1 MSQATPRPCDHR
13 RLVTSELCQVE
24 QCSRG
29 TVHVRLGELTLHL
42 RPQDFVAL
50 ATALR
55 TATNRL
61 DASAVE
67 PLLATRLL
75 C

>member
-1 MSQATPRPCDHR
+1 MSQDTSRPCDHR
-13 RLVTSELCQVE
+13 RLVTSELCHVE
-24 QCSRG
+24 QCSLG
-29 TVHVRLGELTLHL
+29 TVHVRLGDLTLHL
-42 RPQDFVAL
+42 RPRDFVAI

-61 DASAVE
+61 DASEVE
-67 PLLATRLL
+67 PVLATRLL

>member
-1 MSQATPRPCDHR
+1 MSQASPRPCDHR
-13 RLVTSELCQVE
+13 RLVTSELCHVE

-29 TVHVRLGELTLHL
+29 TIHLRLGDLTLHL
-42 RPQDFVAL
+42 RPQDFVAI

-61 DASAVE
+61 DASEVE
-67 PLLATRLL
+67 SLLATRLL

>member
-1 MSQATPRPCDHR
+1 MSHANPFSCRHR
-13 RLVTSELCQVE
+13 RLVTSELCHVE
-24 QCSRG
+24 QSSEG

-42 RPQDFVAL
+42 RPQDFVAIS
-50 ATALR
+50 TALR

-61 DASAVE
+61 DAADLDPVV
-67 PLLATRLL
+67 ATRLL

>member
-1 MSQATPRPCDHR
+1 LSQASPRPCHHR
-13 RLVTSELCQVE
+13 RLVSSELCHIE

-29 TVHVRLGELTLHL
+29 TIHVRLGELTLHL
-42 RPQDFVAL
+42 RVQDFVAI

-61 DASAVE
+61 DPSEVE